1 MVTGGSQRYA
11 CHCGFKKSNQTIKFW
26 FIPNH
31 GSQKS
36 ENRLWYIESQFSK
49 NLRTSQTSFNEIAG
63 YFKKAADSSRF
74 SVKEIET
81 KNKNQK
87 FFFANFKKKK
97 KKTEG
102 SLIFKFLEN
111 QKLRLLKQISLL
123 LDSLKRM
130 WEYVFSHTKGC
141 SSWQVLGKLCGF
153 IHYNVH
159 YGMLLTLSYGTY
171 YL

>member
-1 MVTGGSQRYA
+1 
-11 CHCGFKKSNQTIKFW
+11 
-26 FIPNH
+26 
-31 GSQKS
+31 
-36 ENRLWYIESQFSK
+36 
-49 NLRTSQTSFNEIAG
+49 
-63 YFKKAADSSRF
+63 
-74 SVKEIET
+74 
-81 KNKNQK
+81 
-87 FFFANFKKKK
+87 
-97 KKTEG
+97 
-102 SLIFKFLEN
+102 LIFKFLEN

>member
-1 MVTGGSQRYA
+1 
-11 CHCGFKKSNQTIKFW
+11 
-26 FIPNH
+26 
-31 GSQKS
+31 
-36 ENRLWYIESQFSK
+36 
-49 NLRTSQTSFNEIAG
+49 
-63 YFKKAADSSRF
+63 
-74 SVKEIET
+74 VKEIET

-130 WEYVFSHTKGC
+130 
-141 SSWQVLGKLCGF
+141 
-153 IHYNVH
+153 
-159 YGMLLTLSYGTY
+159 
-171 YL
+171 